1 MERLR
6 AWLEGLNVRAALV
19 WLKDGLLGI
28 LAYLWGSVKVCF
40 SLKTTWGA
48 LALTF
53 ALAWCGGFWM
63 GADKKAEA
71 YSAMNAAIDR
81 MREAKA
87 AQKDLTQKLS
97 DASARVKTLEGELE
111 EMRKNP
117 GTVPAPAPPPKPVAR
132 PKPKPAAAP
141 PPEPSAWSAWFKN

>member
-87 AQKDLTQKLS
+87 ETG
-97 DASARVKTLEGELE
+97 RVKSELATTKKRADTLAGELE
-111 EMRKNP
+111 ELRKNP
-117 GTVPAPAPPPKPVAR
+117 GTVPAPAPPKPVAR

-141 PPEPSAWSAWFKN
+141 APEPSAWSWFKN